1 MSIDVRITGV
11 DELLRKVDRASKN
24 VPEAARRGCLRGAVV
39 IEGAAK
45 GHAPVKTGMLRNSI
59 KSEPI
64 PLGAQVGPHVEYA
77 AYQEYGTMYMPAQPY
92 MRPAVEEKRKEVQ
105 RVVGEAIRNELGD
118 R

>member
-1 MSIDVRITGV
+1 MSVDIRITGV
-11 DELLRKVDRASKN
+11 DELLRKADRIAGN
-24 VPEAARRGCLRGAVV
+24 ADGAARRGCLRGAAIV
-39 IEGAAK
+39 EGAAK

-64 PLGAQVGPHVEYA
+64 PMGAQVGPHVEYA

-105 RVVGEAIRNELGD
+105 RVVGEAIKDELGD